1 MKSETITRLAARYL
15 MLPLV
20 ALAQTGCASGADI
33 DVCAGV
39 DQTLFQG
46 SSLASR
52 MHRFEAMPVES
63 QYQAYICGNQKVHP
77 PAVYLAAP
85 LAAHGQ
91 LAVEYLINKL
101 KDAADD
107 LTIRDI
113 AAVFAEMSRSGTY
126 SVGKN
131 KRVTDL
137 LRLKISGMKSP
148 GWQQAT
154 LEMLR
159 DIEART

>member
-1 MKSETITRLAARYL
+1 MF
-15 MLPLV
+15 PLV
-20 ALAQTGCASGADI
+20 VLAVTGCAAAADI
-33 DVCAGV
+33 DACAGV

-46 SSLASR
+46 STLASR
-52 MHRFEAMPVES
+52 IQRFEAMPLES
-63 QYQAYICGNQKVHP
+63 QYRTYVCGNQKIHP

-85 LAAHGQ
+85 LAAHGSS
-91 LAVEYLINKL
+91 AVEYLVTKL
-101 KDAADD
+101 EDAADD

-126 SVGKN
+126 SVGKD

-148 GWQQAT
+148 AWQQAT

-159 DIEART
+159 SIEART